1 MPPIVGIDLG
11 TTNSLMAYVDYRTGL
26 PRVIPDRRGQVLV
39 PSVVSFRPEGLL
51 VGDEAKRLLA
61 QEPGSTVFSAKRL
74 LGRSYDDAAP
84 ELAYLPF
91 AVLPGE
97 RTTRLLVGDREI
109 TPTEVSAIV
118 LKALKEQAGAHFGEP
133 VRRAV
138 ITVPAYFDESQRQ
151 ATRAAGRIAGL
162 EVVRLLNEPTA
173 AALAYGLRRQNG
185 VIAIY
190 DLGGGTFDISLL
202 RVTDGVFEVLATN
215 GHTRLGGDDFDRALV
230 ELLLEDIRGRHGTD
244 LAGDRVAME
253 RLRLAA
259 GAAKVELSSQPRT
272 AVRMSFE
279 NFAYSRE
286 ITRVELEDRI
296 DPLVKGTLIRCQM
309 ALLDAGLTPADV
321 DEIVLVG
328 GSTRVPLVRRRVES
342 LFDRPAHSRLD
353 PDQVVAMGAAVHA
366 SILEGGRGM
375 LLLDV
380 MPLSLGIETLGG
392 SVSVVIPRNTTIPT
406 RADETFTTSVDGQTT
421 VALHVVQGE
430 RELAKECRS
439 LARFE
444 LRGIPPMPAGVP
456 EIKVTFW
463 IDADGLVRVEATER
477 RAAAAA
483 SIICKPTYEL
493 YEAENTRMMDG
504 PPEGGIERS

>member
-1 MPPIVGIDLG
+1 MTMPPIVGIDLG

-39 PSVVSFRPEGLL
+39 PSVVSFKPEGPL

-138 ITVPAYFDESQRQ
+138 ITVPAYFDERQRQ
-151 ATRAAGRIAGL
+151 ATRDAGRIAGL

-173 AALAYGLRRQNG
+173 AALAYGLQRLPNG

-230 ELLLEDIRGRHGTD
+230 EFLLEDIRGRHGTD
-244 LAGDRVAME
+244 LAGDRVAMQQ
-253 RLRLAA
+253 LRLAA
-259 GAAKVELSSQPRT
+259 EAAKVELSSRAPDHR
-272 AVRMSFE
+272 
-279 NFAYSRE
+279 
-286 ITRVELEDRI
+286 
-296 DPLVKGTLIRCQM
+296 
-309 ALLDAGLTPADV
+309 ADV
-321 DEIVLVG
+321 FRE
-328 GSTRVPLVRRRVES
+328 
-342 LFDRPAHSRLD
+342 
-353 PDQVVAMGAAVHA
+353 
-366 SILEGGRGM
+366 
-375 LLLDV
+375 
-380 MPLSLGIETLGG
+380 
-392 SVSVVIPRNTTIPT
+392 PR
-406 RADETFTTSVDGQTT
+406 
-421 VALHVVQGE
+421 
-430 RELAKECRS
+430 
-439 LARFE
+439 
-444 LRGIPPMPAGVP
+444 IPPGDHA
-456 EIKVTFW
+456 
-463 IDADGLVRVEATER
+463 R
-477 RAAAAA
+477 
-483 SIICKPTYEL
+483 
-493 YEAENTRMMDG
+493 
-504 PPEGGIERS
+504 